1 MKKIKK
7 FKSFSINEDFR
18 DDPTSPFNHPALK
31 SDNPAKNYNDGIGN
45 GVENDPSIRNIRSED
60 RSENMP
66 IRNSGKIYPFY
77 IDETPVIADGT
88 EKTVYVEPGTQLA
101 FDDVIEASTWS
112 KSNPVQI
119 KEALNKP
126 NGIAAGYIWSY
137 SEIL

>member
-18 DDPTSPFNHPALK
+18 DDPTSPFNHRSLGT
-31 SDNPAKNYNDGIGN
+31 DNPNKNYNDGIGN
-45 GVENDPSIRNIRSED
+45 GAENDSSIRNSYSDDTYEK
-60 RSENMP
+60 EP
-66 IRNSGKIYPFY
+66 VRNSGKLYPFY

-88 EKTVYVEPGTQLA
+88 EKTVYVEPGTQLV

-119 KEALNKP
+119 KDALNKP

-137 SEIL
+137 SDTL